1 LAYEAFCFLKISLIR
16 GLISFWLDFSECI
29 CIKIKLKYLLHKNY
43 AKSIFKIKE
52 YSMSQVKENSTLK
65 VNYTGKL
72 SDGQIFD
79 TSEGKEPIEF
89 TLGEG
94 RLIPGFEKGLIDMKL
109 NEKKT
114 ITIVKEE
121 AYGEVN
127 QDLIQEVKKTELPQ
141 DMAPEVGMGLVSKSP
156 DGREMNLMV
165 VEVKEESIVIDGN
178 HPLAGK
184 DLIFDLEVVEITK

>member
-1 LAYEAFCFLKISLIR
+1 
-16 GLISFWLDFSECI
+16 
-29 CIKIKLKYLLHKNY
+29 
-43 AKSIFKIKE
+43 
-52 YSMSQVKENSTLK
+52 MSQVKENNTVK

-114 ITIVKEE
+114 ITIAKEE
-121 AYGEVN
+121 AYGDVN
-127 QDLIQEVKKTELPQ
+127 ESLIQEVNKTDLPQ
-141 DMAPEVGMGLVSKSP
+141 DMAPQVGMGLVSKSP
-156 DGREMNLMV
+156 DGQEFNLV
-165 VEVKEESIVIDGN
+165 ITEVKEESVIIDGN

-184 DLIFDLEVVEITK
+184 ELIFDLEVVAIN